1 MLKYSKCLG
10 NLAPWLV
17 SMLFL
22 HLSSHQRNGQ
32 RVRAEQVEDILDL
45 IPRRGQHAFEEF
57 CSALSASD
65 QERIVKD
72 YLKPA
77 VKVVT
82 EQDKVV
88 TEQEPVVTEEDSVV
102 IPSQYTADYYV
113 CAYFEHL
120 AN

>member
-10 NLAPWLV
+10 NFASWLV

-88 TEQEPVVTEEDSVV
+88 TEQGPVVTEEDSLV
-102 IPSQYTADYYV
+102 IPSQYIYGR
-113 CAYFEHL
+113 L
-120 AN
+120 PL